1 MDAFKKIYIAE
12 GIRGMYRGSG
22 ILILLVTPEK
32 AIKLS
37 ANDFFRFHLKDQNNK
52 LSPMRQALAGAFAGI
67 IQLVI
72 TTPMELLKIQLQ
84 DAGRVA
90 AMEARID
97 PKTGKSLIP
106 QISARQVTQKLV
118 KERGVAGLYK
128 GLIATMARD
137 VPFCM
142 IYFPLFAKIDS
153 LGPRK
158 SDGSGDAAFYW
169 SFLCGL
175 IAGSFTALVVTPC
188 DVMKTRIQTVTKSA
202 KGDKSYATITAAFR
216 DILETEGTRAF
227 FKGGACRMI
236 VIAPLYA
243 IIQTVYFLGVAE
255 KMLGIKKDIKHV
267 K

>member
-1 MDAFKKIYIAE
+1 MVALPKQTVSADGRKMYNSIMDAFKKIYIAE

-128 GLIATMARD
+128 
-137 VPFCM
+137 
-142 IYFPLFAKIDS
+142 DS